1 MPLGQRCLP
10 HWVRPTWRHEASA
23 AVAALNLRERYEREL
38 AARGYSADAAQSA
51 AIGHLEALRERLLAQ
66 SGSGFWHRLRQRL
79 AGQRNS
85 QHPTRGV
92 YLWGGVGRGKTWL
105 MDLFY
110 DSVPIAARR
119 RSHFHHFMRDMHE
132 QLRQIG
138 ARREPLQLLA
148 RRIARHTRL
157 LCLDELY
164 VNDIV
169 DAMLLGGLCQ
179 ALLRY
184 DVALVITSNVPPR
197 ELYRD
202 GLQRARFLPA
212 IALLERELA
221 VLAVDGGVDYRL
233 RRLQR
238 RPIYLDS
245 HSADSGAQL
254 QTLFDE
260 LASEHGDG
268 ALELRISG
276 RGLRALR
283 RRGDVI
289 WFDFATLCEE
299 ARGPNDYADIAR
311 EFSTVLLSDVPVF
324 AAEQQDNAARRF
336 IALIDEFYDQ
346 GVKLVLSAAAPPAQ
360 LYRGE
365 LLQLQFRR
373 TASRLI
379 EMQTEIYLA
388 RPRRG

>member
-1 MPLGQRCLP
+1 
-10 HWVRPTWRHEASA
+10 V
-23 AVAALNLRERYEREL
+23 NLRGRYEREL

-51 AIGHLEALRERLLAQ
+51 AIEHLEALRSRLLAEN
-66 SGSGFWHRLRQRL
+66 SDGFWHWLRRRL
-79 AGQRNS
+79 APRRYDMQGS
-85 QHPTRGV
+85 RGA

-110 DSVPIAARR
+110 DSLPFRARR

-138 ARREPLQLLA
+138 ARREPLQQLA
-148 RRIARHTRL
+148 RRIARQTRV

-164 VNDIV
+164 VSDIV
-169 DAMLLGGLCQ
+169 DAMLLGGLCE

-184 DVALVITSNVPPR
+184 DVALVITSNVPPG

-202 GLQRARFLPA
+202 GLQRSRFLPA
-212 IALLERELA
+212 IALLERELT
-221 VLAVDGGVDYRL
+221 VLAVDGAVDYRL

-245 HSADSGAQL
+245 HAADSSTQL
-254 QTLFDE
+254 QALFDE
-260 LASEHGDG
+260 LAGDHGESG
-268 ALELRISG
+268 VELRISG
-276 RGLRALR
+276 RRLRALR

-289 WFDFATLCEE
+289 WFSFATLCEE
-299 ARGPNDYADIAR
+299 ARAANDYADIAR
-311 EFSTVLLSDVPVF
+311 EFSTVLLSDVPLF
-324 AAEQQDNAARRF
+324 TTEQQDNAARRF

-365 LLQLQFRR
+365 LLQFEFRR
-373 TASRLI
+373 TASRLV
-379 EMQTEIYLA
+379 EMQTESYLA

>member
-1 MPLGQRCLP
+1 
-10 HWVRPTWRHEASA
+10 VTT
-23 AVAALNLRERYEREL
+23 LNLRQRYEREL
-38 AARGYSADAAQSA
+38 AARGYSVDAAQSA
-51 AIGHLEALRERLLAQ
+51 AIEQLEALRSQLLAEN
-66 SGSGFWHRLRQRL
+66 GSGFWRRLRQRL
-79 AGQRNS
+79 APRRYDMHAS
-85 QHPTRGV
+85 RGV

-110 DSVPIAARR
+110 DSLPFRARR

-148 RRIARHTRL
+148 RRIARQTRV

-184 DVALVITSNVPPR
+184 DVALVITSNVPPG

-202 GLQRARFLPA
+202 GLQRSRFLPA
-212 IALLERELA
+212 IALLERDLT
-221 VLAVDGGVDYRL
+221 VLAVDGAVDYRL

-245 HSADSGAQL
+245 HAADSDAQL
-254 QTLFDE
+254 QALFDE
-260 LASEHGDG
+260 LAGDHGDSG
-268 ALELRISG
+268 VELRVSG
-276 RGLRALR
+276 RRLRALR

-289 WFDFATLCEE
+289 WFSFATLCEE
-299 ARGPNDYADIAR
+299 ARAANDYEDIAR

-324 AAEQQDNAARRF
+324 TTEQQDNAARRF

-346 GVKLVLSAAAPPAQ
+346 GVKLVLSAAAAPAQ

-365 LLQLQFRR
+365 LLQFEFRR
-373 TASRLI
+373 TASRLV
-379 EMQTEIYLA
+379 EMQTESYLA

>member
-1 MPLGQRCLP
+1 MR
-10 HWVRPTWRHEASA
+10 SA
-23 AVAALNLRERYEREL
+23 PAVAALNLRERYEREL
-38 AARGYSADAAQSA
+38 AARGYSADPAQTA
-51 AIGHLEALRERLLAQ
+51 AIGQLETLRERLLADR
-66 SGSGFWHRLRQRL
+66 GGGFWRRLRQRL
-79 AGQRNS
+79 APRRDAR
-85 QHPTRGV
+85 HATRGV

-110 DSVPIAARR
+110 DSVPIRARR

-138 ARREPLQLLA
+138 PRREPLQLLA

-157 LCLDELY
+157 LCLDELF

-184 DVALVITSNVPPR
+184 DVTLVITSNVAPR

-202 GLQRARFLPA
+202 GLQRARFVPA
-212 IALLERELA
+212 IELLERELQ

-245 HSADSGAQL
+245 HATDSGAQL

-260 LASEHGDG
+260 LAGEHGDS
-268 ALELRISG
+268 ALELRTSG
-276 RGLRALR
+276 RRLRALR

-324 AAEQQDNAARRF
+324 TAEQQDNAARRF
-336 IALIDEFYDQ
+336 VALIDEFYDQ
-346 GVKLVLSAAAPPAQ
+346 GVKLVLSAAAAPAQ

-365 LLQLQFRR
+365 LLQFEFRR

>member
-1 MPLGQRCLP
+1 M
-10 HWVRPTWRHEASA
+10 
-23 AVAALNLRERYEREL
+23 AALNLRQRYEREL
-38 AARGYSADAAQSA
+38 AARGYTADPAQSA
-51 AIGHLEALRERLLAQ
+51 AIEHLETLRNRLLADN
-66 SGSGFWHRLRQRL
+66 SSGFWSRLRQHL
-79 AGQRNS
+79 APRRDAMRA
-85 QHPTRGV
+85 TRGV

-110 DSVPIAARR
+110 DSVPIRARR

-184 DVALVITSNVPPR
+184 DVLLVITSNLPPAQ
-197 ELYRD
+197 LYRD
-202 GLQRARFLPA
+202 GLQRSRFLPA
-212 IALLERELA
+212 IALLERDLT
-221 VLAVDGGVDYRL
+221 VVAVDGHVDYRL

-245 HSADSGAQL
+245 HAADSDAQL
-254 QTLFDE
+254 QVLFDE
-260 LASEHGDG
+260 LAGEHGET
-268 ALELRISG
+268 AVELPISG
-276 RGLRALR
+276 RRLRALR

-289 WFDFATLCEE
+289 WFSFATLCEE
-299 ARGPNDYADIAR
+299 ARGPNDYADIAH

-324 AAEQQDNAARRF
+324 TTEQQDDAARRF

-346 GVKLVLSAAAPPAQ
+346 GVKLVVSAAAPPAQ

-365 LLQLQFRR
+365 LLQFEFRR
-373 TASRLI
+373 TSSRLI
-379 EMQTEIYLA
+379 EMQTESYLA

>member
-1 MPLGQRCLP
+1 
-10 HWVRPTWRHEASA
+10 VTS
-23 AVAALNLRERYEREL
+23 LNLRQRYEREL

-51 AIGHLEALRERLLAQ
+51 AIEHLEALRSRLLAENS
-66 SGSGFWHRLRQRL
+66 SGLWRWLRQRL
-79 AGQRNS
+79 APRRYDTHAG
-85 QHPTRGV
+85 RGV

-110 DSVPIAARR
+110 DSLPFRARR

-148 RRIARHTRL
+148 RRIARHTRV

-184 DVALVITSNVPPR
+184 DVLLVITSNVPPG

-202 GLQRARFLPA
+202 GLQRSRFLPA
-212 IALLERELA
+212 IALLERELE
-221 VLAVDGGVDYRL
+221 VVAVDGGVDYRL

-245 HSADSGAQL
+245 NAADSGAQL
-254 QTLFDE
+254 QALFDE
-260 LASEHGDG
+260 LAGEHGET
-268 ALELRISG
+268 AVELRISG
-276 RGLRALR
+276 RRLRALR

-289 WFDFATLCEE
+289 WFSFATLCEE
-299 ARGPNDYADIAR
+299 PRGPNDYADIAR

-324 AAEQQDNAARRF
+324 ATEQQDNAARRF

-346 GVKLVLSAAAPPAQ
+346 GVKLVLSAAAAPAQ

-365 LLQLQFRR
+365 LLQFEFRR

-379 EMQTEIYLA
+379 EMQTESYLA
-388 RPRRG
+388 RPRRS

>member
-1 MPLGQRCLP
+1 
-10 HWVRPTWRHEASA
+10 V
-23 AVAALNLRERYEREL
+23 VAALNLRERYEREL
-38 AARGYSADAAQSA
+38 AARGYTADAAQSA
-51 AIGHLEALRERLLAQ
+51 AIEQLERLRDRLLVDNDT
-66 SGSGFWHRLRQRL
+66 GFWNRLRQHL
-79 AGQRNS
+79 APRRHTVCAN
-85 QHPTRGV
+85 RGV
-92 YLWGGVGRGKTWL
+92 YLWGSVGRGKTWL

-110 DSVPIAARR
+110 DSLPIRARR

-132 QLRQIG
+132 QLRELG

-164 VNDIV
+164 VDDIV
-169 DAMLLGGLCQ
+169 DAMLLGGLFQ

-184 DVALVITSNVPPR
+184 DVLLVITSNVPPT

-202 GLQRARFLPA
+202 GLQRSRFLPA
-212 IALLERELA
+212 IALLERELT
-221 VLAVDGGVDYRL
+221 VVAVDGGVDYRL
-233 RRLQR
+233 RRLQS

-245 HSADSGAQL
+245 HAADSGAQL
-254 QTLFDE
+254 QALFDE
-260 LASEHGDG
+260 LAGEYGES
-268 ALELRISG
+268 AIELRISG
-276 RGLRALR
+276 RRLRALR
-283 RRGDVI
+283 RRGDVV
-289 WFDFATLCEE
+289 WFSFATLCEE

-311 EFSTVLLSDVPVF
+311 EFSTVLLSDVPAF
-324 AAEQQDNAARRF
+324 TTEQQDNAARRF

-346 GVKLVLSAAAPPAQ
+346 GVKLVLSAAAAPAQ

-365 LLQLQFRR
+365 LLQFEFRR

-379 EMQTEIYLA
+379 EMQTESYLA

>member
-1 MPLGQRCLP
+1 MPPGRRCWP
-10 HWVRPTWRHEASA
+10 HWVRRTWRHESA
-23 AVAALNLRERYEREL
+23 PAVAALNLRERYQREL
-38 AARGYSADAAQSA
+38 AARGYTADAAQSA
-51 AIGHLEALRERLLAQ
+51 AIEHLETLRDRLLAE
-66 SGSGFWHRLRQRL
+66 SGSGFWRRLRQRL
-79 AGQRNS
+79 APRRDAVRA
-85 QHPTRGV
+85 TRGV

-110 DSVPIAARR
+110 DNLPLRARR
-119 RSHFHHFMRDMHE
+119 RSHFHHFMRDIHE

-138 ARREPLQLLA
+138 ARPEPLQLLA
-148 RRIARHTRL
+148 RRIARHTRV

-184 DVALVITSNVPPR
+184 DVLLVITSNVPPS

-202 GLQRARFLPA
+202 GLQRSRFLPA
-212 IALLERELA
+212 IALLERELT

-245 HSADSGAQL
+245 HAADSGAQL
-254 QTLFDE
+254 QALFDE
-260 LASEHGDG
+260 LAGEHGESSI
-268 ALELRISG
+268 ELRISG
-276 RGLRALR
+276 RRLRALR

-289 WFDFATLCEE
+289 WFSFATLCEE

-311 EFSTVLLSDVPVF
+311 EFSTVLLSDVPAF
-324 AAEQQDNAARRF
+324 TAPHEDNAARRF

-346 GVKLVLSAAAPPAQ
+346 GVKLVLSAAAAPAQ

-365 LLQLQFRR
+365 LLQLEFRR

-388 RPRRG
+388 RPHRG

>member
-1 MPLGQRCLP
+1 M
-10 HWVRPTWRHEASA
+10 T
-23 AVAALNLRERYEREL
+23 ALNLRQRYEREL
-38 AARGYSADAAQSA
+38 AARGYTADAAQSA
-51 AIGHLEALRERLLAQ
+51 AIEQLEALRSRLLQ
-66 SGSGFWHRLRQRL
+66 ENRRGLWRRLRQQL
-79 AGQRNS
+79 APQCDAVRA
-85 QHPTRGV
+85 TRGV

-110 DSVPIAARR
+110 DSLPIRARR

-148 RRIARHTRL
+148 RRIARHTRV

-184 DVALVITSNVPPR
+184 DVVLVITSNVPPG

-202 GLQRARFLPA
+202 GLQRSRFLPA
-212 IALLERELA
+212 VALLERELE
-221 VLAVDGGVDYRL
+221 VLAVDGAVDYRL

-245 HSADSGAQL
+245 QATDSGAQL
-254 QTLFDE
+254 QALFDE
-260 LASEHGDG
+260 LAGDHGESG
-268 ALELRISG
+268 VELRISG
-276 RGLRALR
+276 RRLRALR

-289 WFDFATLCEE
+289 WFSFATLCEE

-311 EFSTVLLSDVPVF
+311 EFSTVLLSDVPAF
-324 AAEQQDNAARRF
+324 TAEQQDNAARRF

-346 GVKLVLSAAAPPAQ
+346 GVKLVLSAAAAPAQ
-360 LYRGE
+360 LYRGG
-365 LLQLQFRR
+365 LLQFEFRR